1 MLCREAGLEICSG
14 GIVGQG
20 ETREDVVDL
29 LCSLKEIDPKSIPIN
44 FLIPI
49 IGTPFEDRGKK
60 LTPQYCLKVLALAR
74 FIFPDKGSRR
84 S

>member
-20 ETREDVVDL
+20 ETRDDVVDL
-29 LCSLKEIDPKSIPIN
+29 LWFLREIDPKSIPIN

-49 IGTPFEDRGKK
+49 KGTPFEDKGKN
-60 LTPQYCLKVLALAR
+60 LTPNIV
-74 FIFPDKGSRR
+74 
-84 S
+84 